1 MFVYVLQ
8 AFRKME
14 TNRLILFFN
23 LTAII
28 QIFIKNIMLKYRMP
42 KLKKMFKMLQDKFNH
57 YSIAWR
63 KIKVL
68 FLSVNLIRRK
78 PQLLFSSGK

>member
-68 FLSVNLIRRK
+68 FLSVNLIRKK

>member
-57 YSIAWR
+57 YSIA
-63 KIKVL
+63 
-68 FLSVNLIRRK
+68 
-78 PQLLFSSGK
+78 

>member
-23 LTAII
+23 LMAI
-28 QIFIKNIMLKYRMP
+28 K
-42 KLKKMFKMLQDKFNH
+42 DK
-57 YSIAWR
+57 
-63 KIKVL
+63 
-68 FLSVNLIRRK
+68 
-78 PQLLFSSGK
+78 

>member
-23 LTAII
+23 LMAIEE
-28 QIFIKNIMLKYRMP
+28 K
-42 KLKKMFKMLQDKFNH
+42 
-57 YSIAWR
+57 
-63 KIKVL
+63 
-68 FLSVNLIRRK
+68 
-78 PQLLFSSGK
+78 